1 MIKFNAAHFINSE
14 EIMQKLCHPE
24 TATRGREKGRKE
36 QKVGTKLIDVKVLI
50 QNRKRLENDDFSGFN
65 DVLLESHR

>member
-1 MIKFNAAHFINSE
+1 MIKFNVAHFINSE

-24 TATRGREKGRKE
+24 TATRGRKKGRKE
-36 QKVGTKLIDVKVLI
+36 QKVGAKLKDVKVLI
-50 QNRKRLENDDFSGFN
+50 QNRRRVENDDFSGSN